1 MGIPYSKQINSAFD
15 QVTPLVAAGFEVLQT
30 TKNISVLLAAVQVIT
45 AILLFFILG
54 ALLAILVSINP
65 DLENERRSLI
75 TPTVKWFA
83 CWLMP
88 ECEVRSRFG
97 VILTAVAGILFAA
110 GWAIY
115 SHATDVKDIAADQA
129 VEHEGADQINGD
141 GAGSK
146 DEKKD
151 AK

>member
-30 TKNISVLLAAVQVIT
+30 TKNISVLLAAVQVLT
-45 AILLFFILG
+45 AVLLVFILG

-65 DLENERRSLI
+65 DLEEERRSLI

-88 ECEVRSRFG
+88 ECEVRSKFG

-110 GWAIY
+110 GWAVY

-129 VEHEGADQINGD
+129 VEREQAEQSRKDRENGKD
-141 GAGSK
+141 AKK
-146 DEKKD
+146 DEK
-151 AK
+151 

>member
-45 AILLFFILG
+45 AVHLFLILG

-65 DLENERRSLI
+65 DLEDERQNLV
-75 TPTVKWFA
+75 TPTAKWFA

-88 ECEVRSRFG
+88 ECEVRNKFG
-97 VILTAVAGILFAA
+97 VILTAVAGIVFAA
-110 GWAIY
+110 GWAVY
-115 SHATDVKDIAADQA
+115 SHATDVQDIAVDQA
-129 VEHEGADQINGD
+129 IERQENSEVPKD
-141 GAGSK
+141 GEKGG
-146 DEKKD
+146 DEK
-151 AK
+151 